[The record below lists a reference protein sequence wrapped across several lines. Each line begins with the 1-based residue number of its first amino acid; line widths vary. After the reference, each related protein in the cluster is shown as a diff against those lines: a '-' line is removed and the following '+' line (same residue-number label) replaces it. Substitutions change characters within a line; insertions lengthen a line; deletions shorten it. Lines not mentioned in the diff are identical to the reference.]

1 MKSFFPIRLFAV
13 IGISALVVIGC
24 EKISSFF
31 EPKPDKPNAIQERA
45 MNQPKIVGP
54 NDLLDVNDMPAITP
68 MTDEQRQYFVSIVDA
83 VLRVIQKKSTL
94 EQEEALFGE
103 GHYRW
108 PKDPKKPIKVS
119 KSYRADNFRIRFLT
133 LGFSRE
139 NQNSIWSRGGLT
151 IEPKNGVYAMD
162 FPESFFADFVL
173 IKTFAED
180 RPNQSIKRVNVFQ
193 FRSKETSPTVQLQFE
208 AREDVSS
215 LEDKYPKSFHLFK
228 LTRMG
233 E

>member
-1 MKSFFPIRLFAV
+1 MKSLFPTRLFAV

-24 EKISSFF
+24 EKISSVFT
-31 EPKPDKPNAIQERA
+31 PKPNKPNAIQERA
-45 MNQPKIVGP
+45 MSQPKIVGP

-68 MTDEQRQYFVSIVDA
+68 MTDEQTQYFVSIVYA

-103 GHYRW
+103 GQYHW

-119 KSYRADNFRIRFLT
+119 RSYHADNFRIRFLT

-139 NQNSIWSRGGLT
+139 NQNSIWSRAALT
-151 IEPKNGVYAMD
+151 IEPKNGVYVMD
-162 FPESFFADFVL
+162 FPESFFADFAL
-173 IKTFAED
+173 EKTFAED
-180 RPNQSIKRVNVFQ
+180 RPNQTIKRVNVFQ
-193 FRSKETSPTVQLQFE
+193 FRSKETGPTIQLQLE

-215 LEDKYPKSFHLFK
+215 LENKYPKSFHLLK
-228 LTRMG
+228 ITRI
-233 E
+233 EE